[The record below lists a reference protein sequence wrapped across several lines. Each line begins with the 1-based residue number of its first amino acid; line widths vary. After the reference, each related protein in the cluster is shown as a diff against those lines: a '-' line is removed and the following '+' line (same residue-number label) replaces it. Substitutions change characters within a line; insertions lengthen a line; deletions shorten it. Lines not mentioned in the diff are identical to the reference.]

1 MEIED
6 IEKFERKLGTA
17 STVKAD
23 DIIPI
28 YIERIGKFLR
38 DNQGEMGDP
47 WVENTAEKLYIFE
60 RSEKDGDLVRSN
72 IDAGIAL
79 ATFLPEFP
87 LIAGQQLLSLYKQAG
102 NKNPFGDVYIDF
114 GIQINGKPET
124 NPVQMKAILD
134 ELSSRGIKE
143 KEGIINFSKL
153 RLKTH
158 ELGLK
163 YVLSE
168 DFNVEDVEPV
178 SIYPFNKNY
187 IGKNGLFRAC
197 LYGGS
202 DWDAYDDGLSD
213 SDDVGR
219 VVRYDTEG
227 VVPKKLP
234 QIKNKVDLVQKLN
247 DNFSERFLEKSL

>member
-1 MEIED
+1 MKIEH
-6 IEKFERKLGTA
+6 IEKVERKLGTA

-47 WVENTAEKLYIFE
+47 WVEDSARKLYIFKKN
-60 RSEKDGDLVRSN
+60 SGGDVIQSN
-72 IDAGIAL
+72 IYTGVAL
-79 ATFLPEFP
+79 ATFLPEVP
-87 LIAGQQLLSLYKQAG
+87 LITGQQLLSLYKQAG

-178 SIYPFNKNY
+178 STYPFNKNY
-187 IGKNGLFRAC
+187 IGKNGLFRAY
-197 LYGGS
+197 LNWGS
-202 DWDAYDDGLSD
+202 DWLARDDDLSD
-213 SDDVGR
+213 SNGGGR